1 MPPDVQPK
9 PVVWVG
15 PSLSDLR
22 TFPKEVQRW
31 IGYALEIAQYGGKH
45 PDAKPIKGFK
55 GAGILEVVE
64 DYDGDTFRAVYAVKL
79 AGRIYVLHAFQKKA
93 RKGIKT
99 PKHHLDLI
107 RARLGQAEHI
117 QQELEEQP

>member
-1 MPPDVQPK
+1 M
-9 PVVWVG
+9 
-15 PSLSDLR
+15 
-22 TFPKEVQRW
+22 
-31 IGYALEIAQYGGKH
+31 
-45 PDAKPIKGFK
+45 
-55 GAGILEVVE
+55 VE
-64 DYDGDTFRAVYAVKL
+64 DYDGDTFRAVYTVKL

-99 PKHHLDLI
+99 PKHHVDLI